1 MRFVPKIGKF
11 ALVPKSS
18 VDYVESLYI
27 STTTTTTT
35 RLTPIEVEC

>member
-27 STTTTTTT
+27 STTTTTT